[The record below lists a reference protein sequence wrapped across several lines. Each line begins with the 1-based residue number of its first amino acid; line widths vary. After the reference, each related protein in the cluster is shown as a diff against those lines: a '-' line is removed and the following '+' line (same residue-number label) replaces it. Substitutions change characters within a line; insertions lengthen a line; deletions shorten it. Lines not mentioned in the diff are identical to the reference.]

1 MSKVRYKVRDFFDVH
16 LKNKIASV
24 HRYIHR
30 VAYDDQ
36 KPVKTRL
43 FADVDDIL
51 AQALHD
57 HYCITLIEC
66 PFKFNFESLL
76 NQFGWFCQFM
86 YFNFS
91 ETKIHF
97 DILNKLREKDLSIQ
111 EINMLLEILVND
123 KEPYHFQLNKYQGK
137 AKFALMKRQN
147 MDEKG
152 SVTPFIERD
161 QHFRLVFAE
170 TLENLREQI
179 QEEEFAA
186 DMVIDVDSHL
196 LDLPVDEE
204 VQMTTEPDFS
214 GPKKYEP
221 SLYGYLR
228 LNDYLN
234 TEQQQMV
241 INFLYD
247 LLKDLFYKE
256 ISFKNFEAI
265 FYQEQSTA
273 VSLNVSKPSPNHLD
287 AQKIH
292 WLLRCLKDR
301 IISASWDVVSKKII
315 VHNKKGDIIKSVYQL
330 SEDKIPYNKRKHV
343 ASLLKPLLDQL
354 PEYLPN

>member
-1 MSKVRYKVRDFFDVH
+1 MLKGKYNVRDFFDVH
-16 LKNKIASV
+16 LKNKISSV

-43 FADVDDIL
+43 FTYVEDIL
-51 AQALHD
+51 AHALHD

-91 ETKIHF
+91 ETKIQF
-97 DILNKLREKDLSIQ
+97 DILNKLREKDLSVQ
-111 EINMLLEILVND
+111 EINMLLEILAND
-123 KEPYHFQLNKYQGK
+123 KEPYQFPLNKYQGK

-152 SVTPFIERD
+152 TVTYFIERD

-170 TLENLREQI
+170 TLESLREQKHD
-179 QEEEFAA
+179 EEFAV
-186 DMVIDVDSHL
+186 DMVVDGHP
-196 LDLPVDEE
+196 LDLTVNDEGR
-204 VQMTTEPDFS
+204 VPDKQDIS

-234 TEQQQMV
+234 TEQQQIV

-247 LLKDLFYKE
+247 LLKDFFYKE

-265 FYQEQSTA
+265 FYQEQSIA
-273 VSLNVSKPSPNHLD
+273 VSLNVSKPSLNHLD

-292 WLLRCLKDR
+292 WLLRCLKAK
-301 IISASWDVVSKKII
+301 IISASWDVVANKI
-315 VHNKKGDIIKSVYQL
+315 VVYNKKGQIIKSVYGI
-330 SEDKIPYNKRKHV
+330 SEDKIPPNKRKYIEN
-343 ASLLKPLLDQL
+343 LLKPLLSQL
-354 PEYLPN
+354 PEYLSI

>member
-1 MSKVRYKVRDFFDVH
+1 MPNVKYKVRDFFDVH
-16 LKNKIASV
+16 LGSKIAAV

-36 KPVKTRL
+36 EPVKTRL
-43 FADVDDIL
+43 FADADNIL
-51 AQALHD
+51 AHALHG

-91 ETKIHF
+91 ETKIQF
-97 DILNKLREKDLSIQ
+97 DILNKLREKDLSAQ

-123 KEPYHFQLNKYQGK
+123 KEPYQFPLNKYQGK

-152 SVTPFIERD
+152 TVTPFIERD

-170 TLENLREQI
+170 TLESLREQI
-179 QEEEFAA
+179 KDEEFAA
-186 DMVIDVDSHL
+186 DMVVDSHL
-196 LDLPVDEE
+196 LNLPVEEE
-204 VQMTTEPDFS
+204 VQIPNEPDFS

-273 VSLNVSKPSPNHLD
+273 VSLNVSKPSHNHLD

-301 IISASWDVVSKKII
+301 IISASWDVVSKKIVVYNQRGRI
-315 VHNKKGDIIKSVYQL
+315 VKSVYQI
-330 SEDKIPYNKRKHV
+330 SEGKIQPPKRRQV
-343 ASLLKPLLDQL
+343 ENLLQPLFDQL
-354 PEYLPN
+354 PDYLPH